1 MAKWEYMM
9 TDEHDKRRPHTTR
22 DYQTEYGTETS
33 LSWDVSME
41 EWLNQ
46 LGNDGWEV
54 VAAGG
59 GGAGGERYTDMFF
72 TLILKREKSD

>member
-9 TDEHDKRRPHTTR
+9 TGEHDRRRPHK
-22 DYQTEYGTETS
+22 YPNNETNPGFEI
-33 LSWDVSME
+33 SME

-46 LGNDGWEV
+46 LGSEGWEV

-59 GGAGGERYTDMFF
+59 AGAGSEYHNDLFF
-72 TLILKREKSD
+72 TIILKREISD

>member
-9 TDEHDKRRPHTTR
+9 TGEHDRRRPHK
-22 DYQTEYGTETS
+22 YPNETNPGFEI
-33 LSWDVSME
+33 SME

-46 LGNDGWEV
+46 LGNEGWEV

-59 GGAGGERYTDMFF
+59 GGSGSDRHENYFF
-72 TLILKREKSD
+72 TIILKREISD

>member
-9 TDEHDKRRPHTTR
+9 TDEHDRRRPHKILTD
-22 DYQTEYGTETS
+22 DYGGLNTS
-33 LSWDVSME
+33 NPSWEIGME

-46 LGNDGWEV
+46 LGNEGWEV

-59 GGAGGERYTDMFF
+59 GGAGGERYTEMFF
-72 TLILKREKSD
+72 TIILKREISD